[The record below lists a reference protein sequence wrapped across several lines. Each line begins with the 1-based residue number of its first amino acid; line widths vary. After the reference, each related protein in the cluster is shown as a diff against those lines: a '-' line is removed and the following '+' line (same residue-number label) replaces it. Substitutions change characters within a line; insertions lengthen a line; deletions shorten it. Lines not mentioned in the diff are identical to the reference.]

1 MAINRIV
8 SLKEMSALVGRSPKT
23 IWRWWRKEQ
32 SFPAPRQINGRT
44 IGWRETDYQA
54 WLDGEWQQ

>member
-1 MAINRIV
+1 MATPRIV

-32 SFPAPRQINGRT
+32 SFPPPQQNNGRT
-44 IGWRETDYQA
+44 IGWNEADYEA
-54 WLDGEWQQ
+54 WLNGEWQQ